1 MKISITDQHR
11 PPRPNGRWRAVAVA
25 LAIAALFASAC
36 RQDPAAQLVGDM
48 YGLIEEFYISASSP
62 ADLTANAI
70 RGLERSLAAKAY
82 REKLEK
88 EKAEKLANGPE
99 GADAPSPEPEAS
111 PSPVPEATPP
121 NPHNSLTD
129 PSVGMPDEPPPEGSL
144 DPYALPEDENG
155 ELPPGPLRVEI
166 DGHRAVLAIANNTLT
181 IDIPEDRR
189 GAVDAFLRAYVF
201 VRDRLDGGDPQQE
214 LFNDALGFMT
224 FRLDPHSQFMAASQY
239 TRLRD
244 ETSGHFG
251 GVGIEVGMRS
261 EQLTVIAPI
270 PGTPAAKAGLKPMD
284 RIVKVDGVETL
295 GLSLNEAVDMI
306 RGEIGTSVV
315 LTMKRADDPLFDVK
329 LLRSDIPVNTI
340 KAERVER
347 DLAWIRIYSF
357 NQQTG
362 SDLRKALGEFD
373 RTAPPLRGIILDMR
387 NNPGGLLDQA
397 VEVADEFLSAG
408 VIVNTI
414 GRGRLRETER
424 FATMPGAR
432 GNIPVVVLIN
442 SVSASGTEI
451 VAGALQDHKRALIL
465 GTRSFGKGSVQSI
478 FKLREDA
485 GLRLT
490 TALYYTPSG
499 RSIQAQGIVPDV
511 LVRLSPEEERMLA
524 MYWSESALSGHLKSQ
539 ATTESEADVV
549 CEAEKMR
556 AHYLKKGAIVED
568 ENYPEKSDWLL
579 VFAREILNGED
590 RSIPAMT
597 ERAREIVNNL

>member
-1 MKISITDQHR
+1 MKSSISESKL
-11 PPRPNGRWRAVAVA
+11 PPRSGRRTRFVATALLVVA
-25 LAIAALFASAC
+25 LLATAC

-48 YGLIEEFYISASSP
+48 YGLIEEFYISATAP
-62 ADLTANAI
+62 ADLTASAMQ
-70 RGLERSLAAKAY
+70 GLERSLAAKAY

-88 EKAEKLANGPE
+88 EKAEKPAE
-99 GADAPSPEPEAS
+99 AKTETSAPSPSPDAAPSSEPEPTPAS
-111 PSPVPEATPP
+111 PHRT
-121 NPHNSLTD
+121 NGD
-129 PSVGMPDEPPPEGSL
+129 PSVGAPDEPTPEGSL

-166 DGHRAVLAIANNTLT
+166 EGHHAVLSIANESLA

-201 VRDRLDGGDPQQE
+201 VRDNLDGGDPKQD
-214 LFNDALGFMT
+214 LFNDALGYMT

-295 GLSLNEAVDMI
+295 GLSLTEAVDMI
-306 RGEIGTSVV
+306 RGEIGTSVT
-315 LTMKRADDPLFDVK
+315 LTMRRADEPPFEVS

-340 KAERVER
+340 KAERIEG
-347 DLAWIRIYSF
+347 DIAWIRVYSF
-357 NQQTG
+357 NQNTG
-362 SDLRKALGEFD
+362 ADLRKALGEFD
-373 RTAPPLRGIILDMR
+373 RKAPPLRGIILDMR

-408 VIVNTI
+408 IIVNTI
-414 GRGRLRETER
+414 GRGRLRETEK

-432 GNIPVVVLIN
+432 GNVPVIALIN

-511 LVRLSPEEERMLA
+511 LVKLSPEEERMLA

-539 ATTESEADVV
+539 AVTESEADVV

-556 AHYLKKGAIVED
+556 AHYLKTGAIVED
-568 ENYPEKSDWLL
+568 ENYPEKGDWLL
-579 VFAREILNGED
+579 VFAREILDGED

-597 ERAREIVNNL
+597 ERARAIVNDL